1 MRNQSFT
8 ALRKNA
14 MERIRKEGVLMTLWL
29 HLRFRLTK
37 IGIVINL
44 FYYIKEVLPS
54 DIPAPLTTLP
64 EGFTFST
71 FGPEEIEAISRH
83 PERKGYTTEQ
93 YVLDNFNKG
102 DTCLGIK
109 HRGQIAGFTWFSLQ
123 ESRCKFYPSIMKAD
137 EAYLYDMY
145 VFKAFRGRNLAPIL
159 RYKNYEILRDLGRDT
174 FYSVTDC
181 RNRAALR
188 FKQKLNARIVF
199 LGIHVNLF
207 KKYCNRWVLRR
218 Y

>member
-64 EGFTFST
+64 
-71 FGPEEIEAISRH
+71 
-83 PERKGYTTEQ
+83 
-93 YVLDNFNKG
+93 
-102 DTCLGIK
+102 
-109 HRGQIAGFTWFSLQ
+109 
-123 ESRCKFYPSIMKAD
+123 
-137 EAYLYDMY
+137 
-145 VFKAFRGRNLAPIL
+145 
-159 RYKNYEILRDLGRDT
+159 
-174 FYSVTDC
+174 
-181 RNRAALR
+181 
-188 FKQKLNARIVF
+188 
-199 LGIHVNLF
+199 
-207 KKYCNRWVLRR
+207 
-218 Y
+218 